1 MHIRV
6 PQITYDD
13 DDSDVSCTVAEE
25 MIGLNTRPFWGSH
38 QSRID
43 VLGIDND
50 DGDKDNYDMN
60 EYEYDEVG
68 GVDYNLVQE
77 PSSSVEQTA
86 SLTDESSVT
95 TTTASFDGDNAIN
108 KKYDEREKRVPI
120 NIKNRLDIIASDF
133 QQQHIVDPVA
143 GTMARIAN
151 AGRIANVG
159 KANPTSLESNTL
171 VVKGQQSN
179 VKYEPFEKKERKRL
193 LPLQREK
200 QHEDHHHQQQQ
211 QQQQQNEASLSTS
224 PNAKH
229 SEFKEQQEQNKK
241 QKISS
246 PQLFDDARWNARLA
260 ESTQFVKEYK
270 HGRIPTNYPPNPD
283 LASWAK
289 RQRYQYKVYIKQQ
302 KPNTNSNVSARKKP
316 TKENRCLMTPERVKA
331 LEDINFCW
339 DLQKGLWDCRYEELC
354 EYARSNNGQ
363 TSPQKY
369 THYELWKW
377 VGTQRYQMTLWKRG
391 KPTYLS
397 PERIHKLNATG
408 FVWESEYPDG
418 SGFEGGNLPSGK
430 IAENDSQGPYFT

>member
-1 MHIRV
+1 MHIR
-6 PQITYDD
+6 IAYDD

-25 MIGLNTRPFWGSH
+25 IIGLNPHLFWGS
-38 QSRID
+38 QSHID

-50 DGDKDNYDMN
+50 DGDDNVDVDDDDDMN
-60 EYEYDEVG
+60 EYEYNEVG
-68 GVDYNLVQE
+68 RVDYNLVQE

-95 TTTASFDGDNAIN
+95 TACTTASFDGDAII
-108 KKYDEREKRVPI
+108 KKYEEREKRVAI
-120 NIKNRLDIIASDF
+120 NIKNRFDNIASDF
-133 QQQHIVDPVA
+133 QQQQQHIVDPVA

-159 KANPTSLESNTL
+159 KTWLELNTP
-171 VVKGQQSN
+171 VIKGQQIN
-179 VKYEPFEKKERKRL
+179 VKSEPFKKRERKRIVS
-193 LPLQREK
+193 LQREN
-200 QHEDHHHQQQQ
+200 QHEDHHHQYQR
-211 QQQQQNEASLSTS
+211 NEASLPAS
-224 PNAKH
+224 PNAEH
-229 SEFKEQQEQNKK
+229 IEFKEQQEQNKK
-241 QKISS
+241 QKILS
-246 PQLFDDARWNARLA
+246 PQLFDDARWNARLV
-260 ESTQFVKEYK
+260 ESTEFVKKYK

-302 KPNTNSNVSARKKP
+302 KPNTNSNVSARQKP

-339 DLQKGLWDCRYEELC
+339 DLQIGLWDCRYEQLR

-363 TSPQKY
+363 TCPQKY
-369 THYELWKW
+369 AHNELWKW

-397 PERIHKLNATG
+397 AERIHKLNSTG

-418 SGFEGGNLPSGK
+418 SGFEGGDNLPEGK
-430 IAENDSQGPYFT
+430 IAENDSQGPYFI